1 MPQFL
6 TFKIYGGEA
15 HWPGQV
21 GKYLAA
27 IRCNIAQQIF
37 DANVVLC
44 VVDDMKTIYKLWAII
59 KTDAAATFAV
69 GFTCGAGFLAV
80 VIDVA
85 VRQ

>member
-21 GKYLAA
+21 GKYPAA

-44 VVDDMKTIYKLWAII
+44 VVDDFGTLVTVKA
-59 KTDAAATFAV
+59 
-69 GFTCGAGFLAV
+69 
-80 VIDVA
+80 
-85 VRQ
+85 